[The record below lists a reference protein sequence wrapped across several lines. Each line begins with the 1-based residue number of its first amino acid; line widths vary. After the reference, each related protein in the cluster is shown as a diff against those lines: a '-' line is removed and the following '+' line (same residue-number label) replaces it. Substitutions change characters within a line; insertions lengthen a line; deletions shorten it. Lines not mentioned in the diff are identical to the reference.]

1 MAKISNG
8 IFSGGGWSIHRHIIL
23 DHIWTPWP
31 NPKGMCFHTDGQ
43 KDSRASAGQASHSW
57 LSRDSPS
64 TTVAGQQVIQ
74 TKPRNHRVCSLST
87 KEALKRFPF
96 ASVLLFW
103 FWLSEYVKARMPQ
116 NKRKR
121 RRRDACHKLNKAS
134 LSVTWSTNRCVLKRK
149 IPKNYKTQA
158 DSKQPL
164 SSSEVPVELKPFD
177 LTESQNVKRKTLKA
191 RN

>member
-1 MAKISNG
+1 MAKMAKISNG
-8 IFSGGGWSIHRHIIL
+8 IFSGGGWSIHRHVLL

-43 KDSRASAGQASHSW
+43 KDSRSSAGQASHSW
-57 LSRDSPS
+57 LSRDCPS

-87 KEALKRFPF
+87 KEALKPFPF
-96 ASVLLFW
+96 ASILLFW

-121 RRRDACHKLNKAS
+121 RRRDACHKLSKAS
-134 LSVTWSTNRCVLKRK
+134 LSVTWSTNRCVLKWK
-149 IPKNYKTQA
+149 IPKNY
-158 DSKQPL
+158 
-164 SSSEVPVELKPFD
+164 
-177 LTESQNVKRKTLKA
+177 
-191 RN
+191 